1 MNKAELVNAMA
12 TETGLSK
19 KDTEATLN
27 AFINA
32 VTKELSQKGKV
43 QLVGFGT
50 FETRE
55 RAARTGRNPQT
66 GKELKIAASIV
77 SAFKAGKALKDTVN
91 KIFLMKIYRL
101 YQHNRVCI
109 LIGDYYFHYLFS
121 KLFFSFS
128 FIITNKCIHAQI
140 FSFASKYTFSKSH
153 SHASKFTISFISFIF
168 INISLEFFLH
178 YS

>member
-27 AFINA
+27 AFVNA

-77 SAFKAGKALKDTVN
+77 PAFKAGKALKDTVN
-91 KIFLMKIYRL
+91 KK
-101 YQHNRVCI
+101 
-109 LIGDYYFHYLFS
+109 
-121 KLFFSFS
+121 
-128 FIITNKCIHAQI
+128 
-140 FSFASKYTFSKSH
+140 
-153 SHASKFTISFISFIF
+153 
-168 INISLEFFLH
+168 
-178 YS
+178 